1 VSMGTLAVLCQL
13 DARVA
18 LRDIVS
24 RWNPATFVDV

>member
-1 VSMGTLAVLCQL
+1 LCQL

-24 RWNPATFVDV
+24 RWNPATFIDV

>member
-1 VSMGTLAVLCQL
+1 VLCQL
-13 DARVA
+13 DTRVA